1 MIPKDAA
8 YFSELM
14 VGIAQVKSVRSDES
28 VAAGSMPLGSEID
41 FTVSEEMSD
50 EALVGQVANGARAAL
65 ALLLRRHGRAVY
77 NVARRIL
84 KNESEAE
91 DLRQDIFIY
100 IFQKA
105 SRFDC
110 SKGTAASWIIQMAY
124 HRAIDRRRYLQS
136 RRYYDRHELIEDRTL
151 VNHCS
156 NLGDTVDG
164 HALLTKL
171 RNELTAE
178 QVQVIELHLFE
189 GYSFREIA
197 EKIGQNY
204 GNVRHLYYRGI
215 KRLRHHIFRGK
226 PPQSERTGRQ

>member
-50 EALVGQVANGARAAL
+50 EALVAQVANGARAAL

-105 SRFDC
+105 SRF
-110 SKGTAASWIIQMAY
+110 
-124 HRAIDRRRYLQS
+124 
-136 RRYYDRHELIEDRTL
+136 
-151 VNHCS
+151 
-156 NLGDTVDG
+156 
-164 HALLTKL
+164 
-171 RNELTAE
+171 
-178 QVQVIELHLFE
+178 
-189 GYSFREIA
+189 
-197 EKIGQNY
+197 
-204 GNVRHLYYRGI
+204 
-215 KRLRHHIFRGK
+215 
-226 PPQSERTGRQ
+226 

>member
-8 YFSELM
+8 YFSGSM
-14 VGIAQVKSVRSDES
+14 VGIAQAKSVRSDES
-28 VAAGSMPLGSEID
+28 AAVGSVPLTSERESP
-41 FTVSEEMSD
+41 VSDEMSD
-50 EALVGQVANGARAAL
+50 EALVGQMANGARAAL

-84 KNESEAE
+84 KDESEAE

-136 RRYYDRHELIEDRTL
+136 RCYYDRQELLEDRTF
-151 VNHCS
+151 VNPCP

-171 RNELTAE
+171 RDELTAE
-178 QVQVIELHLFE
+178 QVRVIELHFFE

-197 EKIGQNY
+197 ENIGQNY
-204 GNVRHLYYRGI
+204 GNVRSLYYRGI
-215 KRLRHHIFRGK
+215 QRLRNHIFRGK